1 MNDCDAAVVRTILF
15 LCSYMNDGNAAEEV
29 CFHSYVAAQQMQKCI
44 AEGFCKRMTTTTTA
58 MIHCYHTNVAMAM
71 HNMYYFNASERTPSS
86 RIVRNTLSWFS
97 YSASVFFGIQL

>member
-15 LCSYMNDGNAAEEV
+15 LCSYMNNGNATEEV

-58 MIHCYHTNVAMAM
+58 MIHCYHTNEAMGHAQ
-71 HNMYYFNASERTPSS
+71 Y
-86 RIVRNTLSWFS
+86 I
-97 YSASVFFGIQL
+97 GIISMPAKGLPLRVLYGIP